1 MKQDKITIDR
11 NTVKE
16 LNRTQLENV
25 LFAVYNDNVAFKKRI
40 AELEAMV
47 AELNEFKKLANAE
60 KYTPSSEA
68 IQGLFPELEVM
79 IKYASPVAEEPESSE
94 DGKVFCGNKPR
105 KQRRPN
111 LVLPANAEVAIIDNT
126 KGVPQTKTEKGIDY
140 RRGEDEVILKLGYTP
155 AKRKVVKLISPT
167 WIPVGMPEDGE
178 PNKIVGFKNERI
190 DALACDASIVANIV
204 VSKFDDHTPL
214 YRYSEICNREGVN
227 LSRQTISNWLQAYY
241 GELAD
246 FDNFFSD
253 QVFRM
258 AAINQDETKVEVL
271 DVRTA
276 SGKISSNSFVI
287 IRVGTTFDRDRLQYR
302 KVVNMTYSDGR
313 SREKLFDGVERLG
326 YHGPLLTDGLT
337 GYLDGKRFP
346 QERHAVCWVHAVRH
360 FKKYARVNPS
370 DGRVMG
376 LLLKHAELYR
386 IEESCRAK
394 LDSGKITVEEF
405 LSERKRLALPVIDG
419 IYKTIDE
426 KFPKYNDNDELGKGI
441 AYLREYRPYLNV
453 YLDYA
458 ELSPDNNVCERVAKA
473 FATGR
478 KNWLFAKS
486 VDGVD
491 ASCFFYSLVE
501 TAKAAGINPEKYVEF
516 VLRFGPNTDKK
527 KDFDSLLPWNADFS
541 RLDPYREAL
550 ENAKPDPD
558 RKEPYVLCGF
568 SR

>member
-79 IKYASPVAEEPESSE
+79 IKYAGPVAEEPESSE
-94 DGKVFCGNKPR
+94 DGKVSGDKKSR

-140 RRGEDEVILKLGYTP
+140 RRGEDEVTLKLGYTP

-204 VSKFDDHTPL
+204 VSTFDDHTPL

-271 DVRTA
+271 DVRSA

-302 KVVNMTYSDGR
+302 RVVSMTYSDGR
-313 SREKLFDGVERLG
+313 SRDRLFDGVERLG

-370 DGRVMG
+370 DGRIMG

-453 YLDYA
+453 YLEYA

-527 KDFDSLLPWNADFS
+527 DFDSLLPWNADFS

>member
-16 LNRTQLENV
+16 LDRTQLENV

-94 DGKVFCGNKPR
+94 DGKVFGDKKSRKP
-105 KQRRPN
+105 RRPN

-140 RRGEDEVILKLGYTP
+140 MRGEDEVTLKLGYTP

-227 LSRQTISNWLQAYY
+227 LSRQTISNWLQTYY

-271 DVRTA
+271 DVRSA

-287 IRVGTTFDRDRLQYR
+287 IRVGTTFDRDKLQYR

-426 KFPKYNDNDELGKGI
+426 KFPKYNDNDELGKG

-527 KDFDSLLPWNADFS
+527 DFDSLLPWNADFS

>member
-79 IKYASPVAEEPESSE
+79 IKYAGPVAEDPESSE
-94 DGKVFCGNKPR
+94 DGKVSGGKKSRKP
-105 KQRRPN
+105 RRPN

-140 RRGEDEVILKLGYTP
+140 RRGEDEVTLKLGYTP

-167 WIPVGMPEDGE
+167 WIPVGQPEDGE
-178 PNKIVGFKNERI
+178 PNKIVGFKNERV

-227 LSRQTISNWLQAYY
+227 LSRQTISNWLQAHY

-246 FDNFFSD
+246 FGNFFSD

-271 DVRTA
+271 DVRSA

-302 KVVNMTYSDGR
+302 RVVSMTYSDGR
-313 SREKLFDGVERLG
+313 SRDRLFDGVERLG
-326 YHGPLLTDGLT
+326 FHGPLLTDGLT

-441 AYLREYRPYLNV
+441 AYLREYKPYLNV
-453 YLDYA
+453 YLEYA

-478 KNWLFAKS
+478 N
-486 VDGVD
+486 
-491 ASCFFYSLVE
+491 
-501 TAKAAGINPEKYVEF
+501 
-516 VLRFGPNTDKK
+516 
-527 KDFDSLLPWNADFS
+527 
-541 RLDPYREAL
+541 
-550 ENAKPDPD
+550 
-558 RKEPYVLCGF
+558 YVLNGLMSC
-568 SR
+568 RKAHLVAA